1 MKLYFVR
8 QGFGSIVGVFKDPLK
23 ACAFMEA
30 LPPKKDLDGEFE
42 RVAELSCVEVETDL

>member
-8 QGFGSIVGVFKDPLK
+8 QGYGSIVGVFKDPIK

-30 LPPKKDLDGEFE
+30 LPPKKDIDCELD
-42 RVAELSCVEVETDL
+42 RVAELSCIDVETDL